1 MNKKNIIT
9 VSDKALIRIR
19 ELLQKREK
27 PALGIKVNVQTGG
40 CSGLKYKIEYA
51 DEILKFDEI
60 VEIEDLKIIIDSKA
74 VIYLLGSEMDFVADD
89 YKAGFVFSNPNEKG
103 KCGCGESFNV

>member
-1 MNKKNIIT
+1 MSKKNIIT
-9 VSDKALIRIR
+9 VSEKAVIKIKQ
-19 ELLQKREK
+19 LLKKRDK
-27 PALGIKVNVQTGG
+27 PAVGIKVNVQTGG

-60 VEIEDLKIIIDSKA
+60 VEVENLKIIIDSKA
-74 VIYLLGSEMDFVADD
+74 VIYLLGSEMDFIEDD
-89 YKAGFVFSNPNEKG
+89 YKSGFVFSNPNEKG

>member
-1 MNKKNIIT
+1 MTKKNILT
-9 VSDKALIRIR
+9 VSAKAIIKIR
-19 ELLQKREK
+19 ELLEKRAK
-27 PALGIKVNVQTGG
+27 PAAGIKVNVQTGG

-51 DEILKFDEI
+51 DEILKFDEV
-60 VEIEDLKIIIDSKA
+60 VEVEDLKIVIDAKA
-74 VIYLLGSEMDFVADD
+74 VIYLLGSEMDFVEDD